1 MSFWRNPL
9 NLMPAKYL
17 KYVSSQKLI
26 RAKKTK
32 QDKTKQK
39 NPTYILRQFKVN
51 ISTFQYL
58 LYNNHEKSFVIE
70 KFVRIYKTS
79 KQCFQQKRQ
88 SWMHCVK

>member
-1 MSFWRNPL
+1 
-9 NLMPAKYL
+9 MPAKYL

-26 RAKKTK
+26 RAKKS
-32 QDKTKQK
+32 KTKQK